1 MSDIPP
7 QTPQPD
13 DEFDKD
19 ITGNLNALDDVATRL
34 QLGFAEIHEAYH
46 AMRLVGFTETEA
58 LKYLA
63 FCSIYDGDF

>member
-7 QTPQPD
+7 HTPEPD

-19 ITGNLNALDDVATRL
+19 ITGTNLDDSETRL
-34 QLGFAEIHEAYH
+34 QFGFAEIHEAYL
-46 AMRLVGFTETEA
+46 AMRYVGFTETEA

-63 FCSIYDGDF
+63 FCSIYDGDL